1 MPTFEE
7 FFRETQREQPETP
20 LLLLLDASR
29 IARGRAAL
37 TDLQFARLECMMQGD
52 LADELGNV
60 APYLAQWPSLA
71 TADPALLRKLLAD
84 GMAVW
89 LLPPVDPAP
98 DFAALHRHLRK
109 FNVAYAYDGDPV
121 YLRYADR
128 NVLPALLAVLTPPQQ
143 AHFFG
148 PLERI
153 ALIDADG
160 QFQHLDRAGLPPPA
174 GPVALTFSEAQMHA
188 LTLRLPAA
196 LLFDLEQFLRGARPQ
211 LFDCY
216 PGGYLRW
223 VIQDTVALAAPFR
236 IDDVYSLRAFLA
248 LRFSSAPGFFKEP
261 RIAAVLA
268 QTARPAAERLAELAT
283 EPYAQ
288 AWVDAQ
294 RFDGAREW
302 RGRLWG
308 EEFDRIEGSA

>member
-1 MPTFEE
+1 
-7 FFRETQREQPETP
+7 
-20 LLLLLDASR
+20 
-29 IARGRAAL
+29 
-37 TDLQFARLECMMQGD
+37 
-52 LADELGNV
+52 
-60 APYLAQWPSLA
+60 
-71 TADPALLRKLLAD
+71 
-84 GMAVW
+84 
-89 LLPPVDPAP
+89 
-98 DFAALHRHLRK
+98 
-109 FNVAYAYDGDPV
+109 
-121 YLRYADR
+121 
-128 NVLPALLAVLTPPQQ
+128 VLPALLAVLAPPQQ

-188 LTLRLPAA
+188 LTLRLPSA

-216 PGGYLRW
+216 PHGYLRW

-248 LRFSSAPGFFKEP
+248 LRWSIAPGFFKEP
-261 RIAAVLA
+261 RIAAVLT
-268 QTARPAAERLAELAT
+268 QTGRPAAARLAELAT
-283 EPYAQ
+283 EPYAE
-288 AWVDAQ
+288 AWLEAQ